1 MSLYVIPGVVE
12 GEILTPHTTEFPGNG
27 EDYKEGDL
35 LLLPPEFVLR
45 VTEKLGAAGHQW
57 RPDSEN
63 ITVRLPNGDIKQGLV
78 RVIRVLS

>member
-1 MSLYVIPGVVE
+1 MLYVVPGVVE
-12 GEILTPHTTEFPGNG
+12 EEIITPHTTQFPKMG
-27 EDYKEGDL
+27 DYKEGDL

-45 VTEKLGAAGHQW
+45 VTENLGAAGHQW

-78 RVIRVLS
+78 RVIRILS